1 MHQTLFFIPEEVAGV
16 PVFGWGLLLA
26 VWAAV
31 SLALLGW
38 SVWRRGLRSGETGQY
53 VVLLGLLGLVIWQVM
68 PRIMIPGRGLPIRSY
83 GVMLLLAILAGT
95 GLSVWRGRRRGW
107 DSEAVATLCFWG
119 VVCGIVGARAFYVIE
134 YWPDFQRPTLAETFG
149 AIFNITQGGIV
160 VYGALLGGLVGFG
173 GYAWKRRMPL
183 LATFDLLAPGMLLGL
198 AIGRVGCF
206 LNGCCFGG
214 VCDLPWAVRFPAGSP
229 PYLHQLE
236 QGELFLQGLQIAG
249 DADAAPVITAV
260 EPGSPAAQTGVAAGQ
275 RITHINGEAVNTA
288 AEARRRLAALS
299 AAGSATLRFT
309 VTVQV
314 QGRAEP
320 ARWPAQPLADRSLP
334 VHPTQLYSSID
345 ALLLCGFLLAYDR
358 FRRRDGE
365 LLAVLLTIHPI
376 SRFLMEQI
384 RTDEPKIWI
393 THLSIGQVFSVLIL
407 CAAGGLWVYLY
418 RFQRRSGH

>member
-1 MHQTLFFIPEEVAGV
+1 MHQTLLFIPEQIGGM

-31 SLALLGW
+31 SLGVVAW
-38 SVWRRGLRSGETGQY
+38 SLWRHGLTWNETGQY
-53 VVLLGLLGLVIWQVM
+53 VVLLGVLGLVIWQVM
-68 PRIMIPGRGLPIRSY
+68 PRIVVPGLGLPIRSY

-95 GLSVWRGRRRGW
+95 GLSVWRGRQRGW
-107 DSEAVATLCFWG
+107 NAETVATLCFWG

-134 YWPDFQRPTLAETFG
+134 YWPDFQRPTAAQTVG
-149 AIFNITQGGIV
+149 AILNITQGGIV

-173 GYAWKRRMPL
+173 GYAWKHKLPL
-183 LATFDLLAPGMLLGL
+183 LAAFDLLAPGMLLGL

-236 QGELFLQGLQIAG
+236 HGQLFLHGLQIAG
-249 DADAAPVITAV
+249 DSHALPVIAAV
-260 EPGSPAAQTGVAAGQ
+260 EPGSPAAQAGLAPGQ
-275 RITHINGEAVNTA
+275 QITHINHEPVPTA
-288 AEARRRLAALS
+288 AEARRLLAALYPLQPP
-299 AAGSATLRFT
+299 AGRFT
-309 VTVQV
+309 VEVRV
-314 QGRAEP
+314 QGRPDP
-320 ARWPAQPLADRSLP
+320 ARWPIQSLPDRSLP

-345 ALLLCGFLLAYDR
+345 ALVLCAFLLAYDR

-365 LLAVLLTIHPI
+365 LLAVLLTVYPI
-376 SRFLMEQI
+376 TRFLMEQI
-384 RTDEPKIWI
+384 RTDEPKVWV

-407 CAAGGLWVYLY
+407 CAAGGLWLFLY
-418 RFQRRSGH
+418 RFRRG